1 MLQRS
6 KSIVQL
12 SDPIV
17 ALISLLIAYV
27 LTWQHSPYY
36 DQSLFTTR
44 RSLQD
49 CCLIVLLLF
58 CWHGVFT
65 LGGLYRA
72 RLSSFFNIHV
82 AELVR
87 SALLYPLPVL
97 ICWAI
102 TRESRHATFRQALV
116 ITYLAAIILFL
127 FMVCS
132 RLAFAFFKRYLW
144 YGNTQLRQV
153 LLVGTN
159 QRALKFVHESLINP
173 DCGFKCVGIIDDGW
187 FSATPE
193 SESPVPRIAALDD
206 LPVLLRQRAI
216 DEVVVALP
224 MASFYQ
230 RTAQIVSLCKTHG
243 IRVRVIGQLF
253 ETHFNQPTL
262 ATIEANAA
270 TITVH
275 DPAWSEVSAFVKRFF
290 DVIVSAT
297 LLLIMMPVLV
307 LVALAISLTSK
318 GPVFFRQTRLGI
330 GKRHFKIFKF
340 RTMVDNA
347 SEMIKDLEHMNE
359 MGGPTFKLKN
369 DPRVTKVGSFLR
381 KTSLDEL
388 PQLINVLVGDMSM
401 VGPRPLP
408 LRDYEG
414 FSEDKHR
421 RRFSVKP
428 GITCLWQVMGRN
440 TIKFDQWMALD
451 SQYIDQR
458 TFWLDVKILAQTIPA
473 VLRGS
478 GAM

>member
-1 MLQRS
+1 MPQRS
-6 KSIVQL
+6 RSIVQFA
-12 SDPIV
+12 DPIA

-27 LTWQHSPYY
+27 ITWQHSPNY
-36 DQSLFTTR
+36 DHSLFTTR
-44 RSLQD
+44 RSLED
-49 CCLIVLLLF
+49 CCLIGLLAF
-58 CWHGVFT
+58 CWHGVFS
-65 LGGLYRA
+65 LAGLYRS
-72 RLSSFFNIHV
+72 RLSSFFNIHTGEILR
-82 AELVR
+82 A
-87 SALLYPLPVL
+87 ALLFPLPVL
-97 ICWAI
+97 VCWAI
-102 TRESRHATFRQALV
+102 TREARHSTFPQALA
-116 ITYLAAIILFL
+116 ISFFAALILIL
-127 FMVCS
+127 LMIVS

-159 QRALKFVHESLINP
+159 QRAMSFVNEALSNP
-173 DCGFKCVGIIDDGW
+173 DCGYECIGLVDDGW
-187 FSATPE
+187 FAAIPQE
-193 SESPVPRIAALDD
+193 RSPVPLVATLTD

-224 MASFYQ
+224 MASFYK
-230 RTAQIVSLCKTHG
+230 RTAEIVSLCQTHG

-262 ATIEANAA
+262 ANQDAPA

-275 DPAWSEVSAFVKRFF
+275 DPAWSEVSSFGKRTF
-290 DVIVSAT
+290 DVIFSAV
-297 LLLIMMPVLV
+297 LLLITMPILV
-307 LVALAISLTSK
+307 AVALAISLTSK
-318 GPVFFRQTRLGI
+318 GPVFFRQTRLGL

-347 SEMIKDLEHMNE
+347 SSMIKDLEHMNE

-369 DPRVTKVGSFLR
+369 DPRVTRVGSFLR

-388 PQLINVLVGDMSM
+388 PQLINVLMGDMSM

-414 FSEDKHR
+414 FSEDRHR

-428 GITCLWQVMGRN
+428 GITCLWQVMGRS

-458 TFWLDVKILAQTIPA
+458 TFWLDLKILAQTIPA